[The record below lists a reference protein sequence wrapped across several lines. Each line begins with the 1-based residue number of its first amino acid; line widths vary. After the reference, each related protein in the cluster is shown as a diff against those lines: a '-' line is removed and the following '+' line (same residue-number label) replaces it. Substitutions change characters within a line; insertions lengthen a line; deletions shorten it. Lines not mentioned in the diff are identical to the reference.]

1 MILNIFGPS
10 GSGKTTLIKDL
21 LKNNKILIFFEMI
34 SKERHIRKMSN
45 EVSISLIPLPKFRG
59 TIKDFFNIFSIDI
72 NILLSLDEEL
82 SKLSESIFAKIN
94 NRETL
99 NEISLREIDTFSA
112 GELRRLFILKSLLVN
127 SPLLIIDEPF
137 SNSDEKLWDII
148 FKSFSI
154 YSNVIILSHIPLN
167 KNFIFKDGDLSINI
181 VEARDRFYN

>member
-10 GSGKTTLIKDL
+10 GSGKTTLIKEL
-21 LKNNKILIFFEMI
+21 LKNDKLQTFFEKI
-34 SKERHIRKMSN
+34 YKEKNIKIVNN

-59 TIKDFFNIFSIDI
+59 CVKEFFSIFSIDI
-72 NILLSLDEEL
+72 NILLSLNEEL
-82 SKLSESIFAKIN
+82 SKLSESIFSKIN
-94 NRETL
+94 NKKTL
-99 NEISLREIDTFSA
+99 NKISLREIETLSA

-148 FKSFSI
+148 FKSFSV

-167 KNFIFKDGDLSINI
+167 KNFTLKEGDLSINI